1 MKYYNSNSNSYRV
14 IACLILTIANL
25 SMKVIFE
32 YVWCFTS
39 LTAFNEWE
47 SCTQQ
52 FQAESYAIKQV
63 QDVLLTCNYMAM
75 DKYP

>member
-1 MKYYNSNSNSYRV
+1 M
-14 IACLILTIANL
+14 TIANL

-32 YVWCFTS
+32 YVWRFTS

-52 FQAESYAIKQV
+52 FQAESYDIKQDD

>member
-1 MKYYNSNSNSYRV
+1 
-14 IACLILTIANL
+14 
-25 SMKVIFE
+25 MKVIFE
-32 YVWCFTS
+32 YVWRFTS

-52 FQAESYAIKQV
+52 FQAESYDIKQDD